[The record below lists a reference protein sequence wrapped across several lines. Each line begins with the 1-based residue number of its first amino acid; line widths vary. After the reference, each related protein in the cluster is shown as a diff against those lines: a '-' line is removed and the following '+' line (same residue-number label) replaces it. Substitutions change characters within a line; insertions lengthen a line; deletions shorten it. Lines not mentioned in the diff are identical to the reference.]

1 MNREEKAQVN
11 RVRRSRSLPLTGNQH
26 GPLIERLA
34 LPRNWTVPDLT
45 AAMARECGHSM
56 LWEPLP
62 HGVPTDLCGMEFVR
76 GHQRLVFHQPATRPL
91 HRRVIAHA
99 AAHVLLGH
107 SAAIEVEPAMTAIA
121 LATGLA
127 RGTTAEMRV
136 LLASAAFH
144 SAEVEADVL
153 AELMLDRS
161 ANGRD
166 GSSSCRHGTDPS
178 RVPHCDAHQ

>member
-1 MNREEKAQVN
+1 MN
-11 RVRRSRSLPLTGNQH
+11 RVRRRSLPRMGNQH
-26 GPLIERLA
+26 DRLIERLA
-34 LPRNWTVPDLT
+34 LPRDWTVPDLT

-62 HGVPTDLCGMEFVR
+62 HGAPPDLCGMEFVR
-76 GHQRLVFHQPATRPL
+76 GHQRLVFHHRPVAPPL
-91 HRRVIAHA
+91 YRRVIAHA

-107 SAAIEVEPAMTAIA
+107 SEVIEVEPAVAAIA

-127 RGTTAEMRV
+127 RGTTVEMRM
-136 LLASAAFH
+136 LLASTAFQN
-144 SAEVEADVL
+144 AEAEAEAL

-166 GSSSCRHGTDPS
+166 GSSSRRHRTDPS
-178 RVPHCDAHQ
+178 RGPHCNARQ